1 MFNEYCTSMISNSM
15 ARTSSKHIRE
25 SLSDYGEYVC
35 GLVSD
40 CHGRLGQDDAIQ
52 VELRKKNV
60 TAEGIEFI
68 VYKLN

>member
-1 MFNEYCTSMISNSM
+1 VYQF
-15 ARTSSKHIRE
+15 
-25 SLSDYGEYVC
+25 YGEYVG

-40 CHGRLGQDDAIQ
+40 YHIRLGQDDAIQ
-52 VELRKKNV
+52 VELRKKNF